1 LVHFY
6 GSFFVTTVSKQ
17 HMMENFLDQY
27 GYLALLVGTFFEG
40 ETAILVASSL
50 IYRGLFSFP
59 FTILAAFTGSFLSDW
74 VYYFIGRLNG
84 KYFLA
89 KRPNLQAKV
98 KPVTDFF
105 HKHQI
110 QVLFSYRFLYG
121 FRIIIP
127 LIVGMSGLSPLRYL
141 FYSTVTGIMWATLVS
156 TAGYWVGRLLNLQ
169 AKAFED
175 NFIFIMIGFATF
187 GLLMGYI
194 IRKVAMRKMAVE

>member
-1 LVHFY
+1 
-6 GSFFVTTVSKQ
+6 
-17 HMMENFLDQY
+17 MENFLDQY

-50 IYRGLFSFP
+50 IYRGLFDFP

-74 VYYFIGRLNG
+74 IYFLVGRLNG

-98 KPVTDFF
+98 KPVTNFF
-105 HKHQI
+105 HKHQVQI
-110 QVLFSYRFLYG
+110 LFSYRFLYG

-141 FYSTVTGIMWATLVS
+141 VYTVATGIAWATLVS
-156 TAGYWVGRLLNLQ
+156 TAGYWIGRLLNLQ

-175 NFIFIMIGFATF
+175 NFIFIVLGFALF
-187 GLLMGYI
+187 GVVMGYI
-194 IRKVAMRKMAVE
+194 IRKLAMKRIAVE

>member
-1 LVHFY
+1 
-6 GSFFVTTVSKQ
+6 
-17 HMMENFLDQY
+17 MENFLDQY

-74 VYYFIGRLNG
+74 IYFLIGRLNG

-141 FYSTVTGIMWATLVS
+141 LYSTVTGIMWATLVS
-156 TAGYWVGRLLNLQ
+156 TTGYWVGRLLNLQ
-169 AKAFED
+169 AKAFGD
-175 NFIFIMIGFATF
+175 NFIFIVIGFALF
-187 GLLMGYI
+187 GLVMGYI
-194 IRKVAMRKMAVE
+194 IRKVAMKKMEVE